1 MALTRLKQARLKQ
14 ASSSGSRSK
23 VNRDRFKEL
32 PGEIQDQI
40 LAHVLCDLQTPETTD
55 PANDG
60 KYIGEHTKLALMPWK
75 IDTRI
80 LGYPG
85 EEVRARA
92 RRVMLTKNQFVCIRS
107 QTVNLRPI
115 FHAAQVPIVTA
126 RLGEYVWPGL
136 EELTGYFILTHEIE
150 RLGYSSSRS
159 SMTSTAKPWGRTH
172 YSLEKL
178 GLTVHGCP
186 QLQEFVILRRD
197 LALFCRALDGADSGY
212 HRFGQCTRHKI
223 ILHGPFTEILTEEP
237 PILQPSKFLQP
248 YLDILRGFENFTTQG
263 KIEPALAEEIE
274 AEVQSEIESS
284 RLDDVLEDLDH
295 QMSQAYKLMI
305 LDRPIQA
312 AHTYARASQELLW
325 LYSKGILPRAADSK
339 PFPELTE
346 RFLKLDMLQAE
357 AWLAVMQKRH
367 DAGEDV
373 TPNGNHGA
381 QSRNGQVDD
390 EDCDDPTAYSSL
402 VDLVYRTVVRRAPPP
417 LKHLPSVHQE
427 AMQLYYLVKADRLGN
442 CGSTFT
448 WENINQA
455 LRLAP
460 YDDQIRREAELICKR
475 MESWSLRWIPE

>member
-1 MALTRLKQARLKQ
+1 MALTRLNQARLKQ
-14 ASSSGSRSK
+14 ASNSESRQK
-23 VNRDRFKEL
+23 VNRDRFNKL

-40 LAHVLCDLQTPETTD
+40 LAHVLCDFPTPETTD
-55 PANDG
+55 LANDG

-80 LGYPG
+80 LGYPD

-92 RRVMLTKNQFVCIRS
+92 RRVMLTRNQFVCIRS

-115 FHAAQVPIVTA
+115 FHAAQIPIVTG

-150 RLGYSSSRS
+150 RVGYSSSRS

-178 GLTVHGCP
+178 GLTVHGRP

-212 HRFGQCTRHKI
+212 HRFGQCTRHTI
-223 ILHGPFTEILTEEP
+223 ILHRPFPEILTEEP
-237 PILQPSKFLQP
+237 PILKPSRFLQP
-248 YLDILRGFENFTTQG
+248 YLDILRGFENFTIQG
-263 KIEPALAEEIE
+263 RIEPALAEEIE
-274 AEVQSEIESS
+274 AEVESQIESPG
-284 RLDDVLEDLDH
+284 LDDVLEDLDH
-295 QMSQAYKLMI
+295 QMSQAYKLMN

-312 AHTYARASQELLW
+312 AHTYARAWQELLW
-325 LYSKGILPRAADSK
+325 LYSKGILPRAADSTT
-339 PFPELTE
+339 FPELTE
-346 RFLKLDMLQAE
+346 RFLNLDMLQAE

-367 DAGEDV
+367 DAGEDI
-373 TPNGNHGA
+373 TPNRQHNT
-381 QSRNGQVDD
+381 QSRNGQVD
-390 EDCDDPTAYSSL
+390 EDCDDPTVYSSL
-402 VDLVYRTVVRRAPPP
+402 VDLVYRTVVRRIPPP
-417 LKHLPSVHQE
+417 FKHLPSVHQE
-427 AMQLYYLVKADRLGN
+427 AMQLYYLAKADRLGN

-448 WENINQA
+448 WENISQA

-460 YDDQIRREAELICKR
+460 YDDQIRREAELIRKR
-475 MESWSLRWIPE
+475 MEPWSLRWIPE

>member
-1 MALTRLKQARLKQ
+1 MALTRLMQARLMQ
-14 ASSSGSRSK
+14 ASNSGS
-23 VNRDRFKEL
+23 DRFKEF

-40 LAHVLCDLQTPETTD
+40 LTHVLCDFQTPETTD

-60 KYIGEHTKLALMPWK
+60 RYIGEHTKLALMPWR

-80 LGYPG
+80 LGYPD

-115 FHAAQVPIVTA
+115 FHAAQVPLVTA

-159 SMTSTAKPWGRTH
+159 SMTSTAKPWGRAH

-178 GLTVHGCP
+178 GLTVHGRP

-212 HRFGQCTRHKI
+212 HRFGECTRHTI
-223 ILHGPFTEILTEEP
+223 ILHGPFTEILTEDIE
-237 PILQPSKFLQP
+237 ILKPSIFLQP
-248 YLDILRGFENFTTQG
+248 YLDILRGFENFTIQG
-263 KIEPALAEEIE
+263 RIEPALAEEIE
-274 AEVQSEIESS
+274 AEVESQIESP
-284 RLDDVLEDLDH
+284 RLDDVLGDVDH
-295 QMSQAYKLMI
+295 QMSQADRLLN

-312 AHTYARASQELLW
+312 AHAYARASQGLLW
-325 LYSKGILPRAADSK
+325 LYSKGILPRAADST

-346 RFLKLDMLQAE
+346 RFFKLDMLQAE

-373 TPNGNHGA
+373 TPNGNHDA
-381 QSRNGQVDD
+381 KSRNGQVE

-402 VDLVYRTVVRRAPPP
+402 VDLVYRTVVRRIPPP
-417 LKHLPSVHQE
+417 LEHLPSPHQA

-455 LRLAP
+455 LRMAP
-460 YDDQIRREAELICKR
+460 DDDEIRREAELIRKR
-475 MESWSLRWIPE
+475 MTPWSLRWIPE